1 MTPLAIGDSRSAEK
15 ASFIGSRSMRAEGND
30 WLTPPPDEA
39 MLFDIEW
46 LENAGFNMIRKHI
59 RNTASSASGSKS
71 VVALHGS

>member
-1 MTPLAIGDSRSAEK
+1 
-15 ASFIGSRSMRAEGND
+15 MRAEGND